1 MKSNYLIL
9 IIILTISI
17 SVNAQK
23 NTAINFQAIARN
35 ADGSILP
42 NKFITVRLTLREGDI
57 DGRIEYQ
64 EMKSVST
71 NVVGL
76 FNLLIG
82 NNEYSRIVV
91 TGNYDLIDWTTGNK
105 FLQVEIDPSNS
116 INFLT
121 LGTQKLNF
129 VPYAIYSSSVNANNI
144 IGTIAID
151 KGGTGTNSLNSLK
164 SSMFL
169 NNVDNTPDLLKPISA
184 ATFLALTEK
193 ENIQNRSTNIQ
204 IDENSLTKYP
214 TVKAVKDYVDGL
226 IVSGAPLADANTKGI
241 LKLAGDLSG
250 TADSPIVSKL
260 NGTSLANLNSGILKN
275 QINTGKPSIAI
286 PGTDYLLPN
295 GDASGLTNFPLFNQ
309 NTTGNAATA
318 STSISAN
325 YATLA
330 GNITSSTNNT
340 LSSLSNLSS
349 IGTITQGTW
358 SATAIDI
365 AHGGTGSTTQNFV
378 DLTTIQTIISSKT
391 FSSTLTANTFIKKGG
406 TANQFLKADGS
417 IDNNNYE
424 LNFDTTY
431 LNKNILQNAST
442 GIISF
447 GGIVLP
453 TPTGATTFNVG
464 AVSGIIV
471 DNTTNPNAPIVK
483 YITYPGASGLTVDM
497 ISGTE
502 TYVLL
507 NASGTLEYQ
516 YTVPT
521 VKQRRQKIYL
531 GKLTHTEHTEF
542 VNAYSQPDIVL
553 SGTSQM
559 RDIWDPIH
567 LINGG
572 VYPSPNGANLQFNTS
587 AGNVY
592 GLGIG
597 WSNDPLSP
605 STLPVS
611 SQTATSFKYRT
622 QSNGIS
628 SYVNSIDP
636 SHYDVN
642 GTVTLVGGTTRATNQ
657 RIFLLQNG
665 EIRVQ
670 YGQVYYSS
678 LANAISGVQT
688 ESFIT
693 FPNFRD
699 NGVLIGILSV
709 RANATDL
716 SNIAQAQFLMVS
728 KFGEAV
734 GAAGG
739 ISTGS
744 LQQAYNNS
752 TIPQI
757 TTSTIGPVTIQR
769 GSSLDTDKVFEI
781 NNGTTNSKFSIT
793 GEGNMS
799 FGDKA
804 MKIDFLSCT
813 AVGTFT
819 SNMKSGTNVF
829 VTHANGTGIYTISF
843 GESTYTIAPVATASL
858 NGIGM
863 ISVNVQPTNIII
875 TTYDITGTPTD
886 KDFNLIALYFK

>member
-1 MKSNYLIL
+1 MKIIYLLLTFLLLYHLSGYAQSN
-9 IIILTISI
+9 TG
-17 SVNAQK
+17 
-23 NTAINFQAIARN
+23 INFQAVARN

-42 NKFITVRLTLREGDI
+42 NKFITVRLTLREVDL
-57 DGRIEYQ
+57 DGKIEYQ
-64 EMKSVST
+64 EIKSVST
-71 NVVGL
+71 NIVGL
-76 FNLLIG
+76 FNILIG
-82 NNEYSRIVV
+82 VNENNRIVV
-91 TGNYDLIDWTTGNK
+91 AGNYDLIDWSTGNK

-121 LGTQKLNF
+121 LGIQKINY
-129 VPYAIYSSSVNANNI
+129 VPYSIYASSVNANNI
-144 IGTIAID
+144 IGSIPIE
-151 KGGTGTNSLNSLK
+151 KGGTGSKSLLAFKSLL
-164 SSMFL
+164 SLDSI
-169 NNVDNTPDLLKPISA
+169 NNTKDLEKPISI
-184 ATFLALTEK
+184 ATKTY
-193 ENIQNRSTNIQ
+193 
-204 IDENSLTKYP
+204 IDSLTSNR
-214 TVKAVKDYVDGL
+214 L
-226 IVSGAPLADANTKGI
+226 
-241 LKLAGDLSG
+241 
-250 TADSPIVSKL
+250 
-260 NGTSLANLNSGILKN
+260 
-275 QINTGKPSIAI
+275 
-286 PGTDYLLPN
+286 DYLTTN
-295 GDASGLTNFPLFNQ
+295 GSAANLTNFPLLNQ

-318 STSISAN
+318 SNATIAN
-325 YATLA
+325 YATTA
-330 GNITSSTNNT
+330 GNITATTNAT
-340 LSSLSNLSS
+340 ITTLSNLST

-358 SATAIDI
+358 SATIIDI

-378 DLTTIQTIISSKT
+378 DLTNAQTIIGSKT
-391 FSSTLTANTFIKKGG
+391 FSATVTANSYIKQGG
-406 TANQFLKADGS
+406 TATQFLKADGS
-417 IDNNNYE
+417 VDNTNYG

-431 LNKNILQNAST
+431 INKNILQNAST
-442 GIISF
+442 GIITF
-447 GGIVLP
+447 GGITLP
-453 TPTGATTFNVG
+453 STTGSTTFNVG
-464 AVSGIIV
+464 AVTAVIV
-471 DNTTNPNAPIVK
+471 DNTTNPNNPTITYVK
-483 YITYPGASGLTVDM
+483 YTGANGLTLDM
-497 ISGTE
+497 LSGTE
-502 TYVLL
+502 SYVLL
-507 NASGTLEYQ
+507 NASGTLEFQ

-542 VNAYSQPDIVL
+542 VNAYSQPDIVM
-553 SGTSQM
+553 SGTSQL

-572 VYPSPNGANLQFNTS
+572 VYPSPNGANLKINTS
-587 AGNVY
+587 AGNIY

-611 SQTATSFKYRT
+611 SQSEATFKYRT
-622 QSNGIS
+622 QTDGIS
-628 SYVNSIDP
+628 SYVSSIDP

-716 SNIAQAQFLMVS
+716 SNLAQAQFLMVS
-728 KFGEAV
+728 KFGETV

-739 ISTGS
+739 ISTGN

-752 TIPQI
+752 TVPQI
-757 TTSTIGPVTIQR
+757 ITSSVGAFTLQR
-769 GSSLDTDKVFEI
+769 GSSLDTDKVLDI
-781 NNGTTNSKFSIT
+781 HNGATISKFSLT

-813 AVGTFT
+813 ALGTFT
-819 SNMKSGTNVF
+819 SNTKSGTNVT
-829 VTHANGTGIYTISF
+829 VIHTNGTGIYEISF
-843 GESTYTIAPVATASL
+843 SESAFSLAPTATASL

-863 ISVNVQPTNIII
+863 ISVNVQPTNIIV
-875 TTYDITGTPTD
+875 TTYDSTGTPAD
-886 KDFNLIALYFK
+886 KDFNLIALFYK

>member
-1 MKSNYLIL
+1 MKLFYSLF
-9 IIILTISI
+9 IILLLFSLSANSQT
-17 SVNAQK
+17 
-23 NTAINFQAIARN
+23 NTGINFQAIARN

-42 NKFITVRLTLREGDI
+42 NKNITVRLTLREGDI
-57 DGRIEYQ
+57 DGKIEYQ
-64 EMKSVST
+64 EIKSVST
-71 NVVGL
+71 NIVGL
-76 FNLLIG
+76 FNILIG
-82 NNEYSRIVV
+82 INEYNRIIVV
-91 TGNYDLIDWTTGNK
+91 GNYDLIDWSTGNK
-105 FLQVEIDPSNS
+105 YLQVEIDPSNS

-121 LGTQKLNF
+121 LGIQKINF
-129 VPYAIYSSSVNANNI
+129 VPYSIYASSVHANNI
-144 IGTIAID
+144 IGTIPVE
-151 KGGTGTNSLNSLK
+151 KGGTGSKTLSTLKIIMSLDSV
-164 SSMFL
+164 
-169 NNVDNTPDLLKPISA
+169 NNTSDLSKPISTA
-184 ATFLALTEK
+184 SLHALSEK
-193 ENIQNRSTNIQ
+193 ENVQNKSTNIQ
-204 IDENSLTKYP
+204 IDGGSITKYP
-214 TVKAVKDYVDGL
+214 TVKAVKDYVDGSISPSVTAL
-226 IVSGAPLADANTKGI
+226 DTATLTTIS
-241 LKLAGDLSG
+241 KLA
-250 TADSPIVSKL
+250 T
-260 NGTSLANLNSGILKN
+260 
-275 QINTGKPSIAI
+275 
-286 PGTDYLLPN
+286 
-295 GDASGLTNFPLFNQ
+295 
-309 NTTGNAATA
+309 
-318 STSISAN
+318 
-325 YATLA
+325 
-330 GNITSSTNNT
+330 
-340 LSSLSNLSS
+340 

-358 SATAIDI
+358 SATTIDI
-365 AHGGTGSTTQNFV
+365 THGGTGSTTQNFV
-378 DLTTIQTIISSKT
+378 DLTTTQTIVGSKT
-391 FSSTLTANTFIKKGG
+391 FSSTLTANTFIKQGG

-417 IDNNNYE
+417 IDNNTYGFG
-424 LNFDTTY
+424 FDSTY
-431 LNKNILQNAST
+431 MNKNLLQNAST

-447 GGIVLP
+447 GGISLP
-453 TPTGATTFNVG
+453 SLTGATTFNVG
-464 AVSGIIV
+464 PVSAVIV
-471 DNTTNPNAPIVK
+471 DNTNNPNTPIITYVK
-483 YITYPGASGLTVDM
+483 YPGGNGLTVDM
-497 ISGTE
+497 LSGTE

-507 NASGTLEYQ
+507 NASGVLEYQ

-542 VNAYSQPDIVL
+542 VNAYSQPDIVM
-553 SGTSQM
+553 SGTSQL

-597 WSNDPLSP
+597 WSTDPLSP
-605 STLPVS
+605 STLPVN
-611 SQTATSFKYRT
+611 SQTAASFKYRT
-622 QSNGIS
+622 QSDGIS
-628 SYVNSIDP
+628 SYVTSIDP
-636 SHYDVN
+636 THYDVN

-716 SNIAQAQFLMVS
+716 SNLLQAQFLMVS

-752 TIPQI
+752 TVPQI
-757 TTSTIGPVTIQR
+757 TTSTTGAVTLQR
-769 GSSLDTDKVFEI
+769 GSSLDTDKVLDI
-781 NNGTTNSKFSIT
+781 HNGAAISKFYLT
-793 GEGNMS
+793 GEGSMS

-813 AVGTFT
+813 ALGTFT
-819 SNMKSGTNVF
+819 SNTKSGTNVS
-829 VTHANGTGIYTISF
+829 VSHTNGTGVYTVSF
-843 GESTYTIAPVATASL
+843 GESSYTLAPSATASL

-875 TTYDITGTPTD
+875 TTYDIAGTPTD
-886 KDFNLIALYFK
+886 KDFNLIAIYYK